1 MKTLRVTF
9 HRRVEQKA
17 VHDIPISEKEY
28 KQLQRGEISEKQLVK
43 DKLGNDFG
51 YNTIG
56 WIETYAE
63 KPKADYEFGLWTVKP
78 APKE

>member
-9 HRRVEQKA
+9 HRKVEQKA
-17 VHDIPISEKEY
+17 IHDIPITEKEY
-28 KQLQRGEISEKQLVK
+28 EQIRRGETTEKQVIK

>member
-1 MKTLRVTF
+1 M
-9 HRRVEQKA
+9 
-17 VHDIPISEKEY
+17 
-28 KQLQRGEISEKQLVK
+28 K

-63 KPKADYEFGLWTVKP
+63 EPKANYEFGLWTVKP
-78 APKE
+78 APKK

>member
-1 MKTLRVTF
+1 M
-9 HRRVEQKA
+9 
-17 VHDIPISEKEY
+17 
-28 KQLQRGEISEKQLVK
+28 K

-78 APKE
+78 GPKE

>member
-9 HRRVEQKA
+9 HRKVVQKA
-17 VHDIPISEKEY
+17 VHDVSISEKEY
-28 KQLQRGEISEKQLVK
+28 KQLQRGETTEKQVVK

-78 APKE
+78 DPKE